1 MKIPSF
7 ILKEMRLVALAC
19 FVMMAGYAS
28 AQNADDVPFNGIV
41 TDLQGNPLKGARI
54 WTKDERRYATST
66 KAGCFGLTNVLAT
79 DTIHIRYKKVNYAI
93 PVDGKKSARIRLANE
108 CTYMDEDQDLVDIG
122 YGFVKR
128 RECTISQSRISGE
141 DLVRTG
147 KTFLLDALQ
156 GKVAGLYISNGKAL
170 IRGMT
175 SLTLSNEPLYIL
187 DGVEVDSFDM
197 VSIYDV
203 DYVEVLK
210 DSNIYGVKGANG
222 VIIVKTK
229 GG

>member
-1 MKIPSF
+1 MSF
-7 ILKEMRLVALAC
+7 LLREMRLVMLAS
-19 FVMMAGYAS
+19 FVMTVGYAF
-28 AQNADDVPFNGIV
+28 AQQTDDVPFNGIV

-54 WTKDERRYATST
+54 WTKDDRRYATST
-66 KAGCFGLTNVLAT
+66 KEGCFGLTNVLAT
-79 DTIHIRYKKVNYAI
+79 DTIHIRYKKVNYAV

-108 CTYMDEDQDLVDIG
+108 CTYVDEDQDLVDIG
-122 YGFVKR
+122 YGFVKK
-128 RECTISQSRISGE
+128 RECTISHGGISGE
-141 DLVRTG
+141 ELVKTG

-175 SLTLSNEPLYIL
+175 SLTCSNEPLYIL
-187 DGVEVDSFDM
+187 DGVEVDNFDM

-203 DYVEVLK
+203 DYVQVLK

-222 VIIVKTK
+222 VIIVRTK
-229 GG
+229 R